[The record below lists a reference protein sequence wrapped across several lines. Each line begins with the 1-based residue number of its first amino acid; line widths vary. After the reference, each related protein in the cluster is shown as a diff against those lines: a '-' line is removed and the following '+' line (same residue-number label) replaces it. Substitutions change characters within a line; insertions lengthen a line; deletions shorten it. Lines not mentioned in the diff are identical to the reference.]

1 MKKPPPI
8 SSNKQPTVQ
17 KLEKEK
23 QAKLKVCIREEII
36 KIREERNIIDSKK

>member
-8 SSNKQPTVQ
+8 SSNKQPTVK

-23 QAKLKVCIREEII
+23 QATLKVCIRKEII
-36 KIREERNIIDSKK
+36 KIREERNIIESRK